1 METLVKIKDW
11 MKAFYGKFDIVI
23 DTVVKFAVAF
33 TALKLMN
40 DRLGF
45 FSLFENPFVLVIISL
60 VCSLLPYGLAAF
72 LLAVCLLL
80 NVYKA
85 SVEVAI
91 ILAVFLILVC
101 LLYYSFHPG
110 DPVVLILTPVLLALR
125 MPYLIPL
132 FVGIAGS
139 IISVIPVSCGI
150 ILYYIL
156 VYVKGTPAVI
166 AVDKPSIMDMP
177 EKFVSIIDGMLKNK
191 EMWMM
196 IIIFAI
202 TIVVIYIIKKF
213 PFDYSWF
220 VAAAAG
226 AVTMIAASIVLDAEI
241 SIVNVIISLAVVCIY
256 ILFVHDVD
264 YQRTERLQFC
274 DDDYYYYVTA
284 VPRLSA
290 EGFDSDIKKGQKPKN
305 NPEME
310 APEDVKIVKKELPF
324 KYK

>member
-1 METLVKIKDW
+1 

-290 EGFDSDIKKGQKPKN
+290 ESFDSDIKKGQKPKN

-310 APEDVKIVKKELPF
+310 APEDVKIVKHPLKFQLKF
-324 KYK
+324 